1 MCHISESIRH
11 PKSCKIEKNYI
22 SLQSEEHVT
31 LHCVC
36 TNINGNSILRSNVQ
50 YAVKCLIIL
59 QCLIKSKKAA
69 LMSHCNFILS
79 TI

>member
-1 MCHISESIRH
+1 M
-11 PKSCKIEKNYI
+11 KNYI
-22 SLQSEEHVT
+22 SLQSEEHVI
-31 LHCVC
+31 LHCMYV
-36 TNINGNSILRSNVQ
+36 NINENSIPRSNVQ

-69 LMSHCNFILS
+69 LILS